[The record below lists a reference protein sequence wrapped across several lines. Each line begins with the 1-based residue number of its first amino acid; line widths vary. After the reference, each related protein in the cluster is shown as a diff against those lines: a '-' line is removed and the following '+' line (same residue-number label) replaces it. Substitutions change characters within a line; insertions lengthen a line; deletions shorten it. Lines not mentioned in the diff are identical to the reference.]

1 MKFSNGCWLQ
11 KEGTACFSPAEVYF
25 TRVEQDQVTLCAPTG
40 RITSRGATLGGIN
53 LTIRI
58 SAPYPEVL
66 RIQTFHYLGVQRKTP
81 SFELAESER
90 GLMQAEDTKEMLT
103 VRNGSLRVEV
113 CKQNGGI
120 TFWRGEEKLTS
131 SGAKDLAYVK
141 TDWKGDYY
149 NHRQD
154 DAYMR
159 EQLSLGVGEL
169 IYGLGERFGAFVRNG
184 QSIDIWN
191 EDGGTSTEQSYKN
204 IPFYLS
210 NKGYG
215 VFVNHPERVSFEVA
229 SEMVTKVGFTVA
241 GEELDYFLINGPTM
255 KDVLVRYTDMTGKP
269 SLPAPWTF
277 GLWLSTS
284 FTTNYDEATVNSFV
298 DGMLERKIPL
308 SVFHFD
314 CFWMK
319 DFSWCD
325 FTWDSR
331 VFPDPKGML
340 GRLHDKGLK
349 ICVWINSYVGQES
362 SIFKEGVEGGYF
374 LKRENGDVWQWDMW
388 QPGLAIVDFTN
399 PEACKWYAGKL
410 EALMDMGVDCFKTD
424 FGERIPTDCVY
435 YDGSDPGK
443 MHNYYTYLYNKT
455 VYEVIKKKKGEK
467 EAVLFARSA
476 TAGGQKFPV
485 HWGGDCWS
493 DYVSMEESL
502 RGGLSLTSSGFGFWS
517 HDIGGFESTSTPD
530 VYKRWCAFGLL
541 STHSRLH
548 GSTSY
553 RVPWAYD
560 EEAVDVVRF
569 FARLKASLMPYLYRN
584 AVETSR
590 TGIPMMR
597 SMPLEFPED
606 RNCAYLASQYMLGDS
621 LLVAPIFRED
631 SMAEYY
637 LPDGIWTNYLTGEER
652 DGGKWYREKHGY
664 LSIPLYVKEGSIVA
678 EGARNENAVYDYAD
692 GVTFRVYRVK
702 DGQTLESAVYDEDGN
717 VVSRAYVSR
726 SGNTCKI
733 AVTAGKPCLVKLMN
747 VTQPVKAGDGERE
760 LPYRMEDGHHLTIG
774 FAGSGEAE
782 VLF

>member
-11 KEGTACFSPAEVYF
+11 KEGCACFSPAEVYF
-25 TRVEQDQVTLCAPTG
+25 TRVEADMVTLCAPTSK
-40 RITSRGATLGGIN
+40 ITSRGDTLGGIN
-53 LTIRI
+53 LTIQI
-58 SAPYPEVL
+58 TAPYPEVL
-66 RIQTFHYLGVQRKTP
+66 RIQTYHYMGVQKKAP
-81 SFELAESER
+81 SFEIAEPQR
-90 GLMQAEDTKEMLT
+90 GLLKAEDREDVL
-103 VRNGSLRVEV
+103 VASSGSLRVEIR
-113 CKQNGGI
+113 KDNGAI
-120 TFWRGEEKLTS
+120 TFYRGDEKLTA
-131 SGAKDLAYVK
+131 SGAKDLAYMK
-141 TDWKGDYY
+141 TDWKGDAY
-149 NHRQD
+149 NRRTD

-159 EQLSLGVGEL
+159 EQLSIGVGEL
-169 IYGLGERFGAFVRNG
+169 IYGLGERFSAFVKNG

-229 SEMVTKVGFTVA
+229 SEMVTKVGFSVP
-241 GEELDYFLINGPTM
+241 GENLDYFLINGPTM
-255 KDVLVRYTDMTGKP
+255 KEVLMRYTDITGKP

-284 FTTNYDEATVNSFV
+284 FTTSYDEATVNSFV

-340 GRLHDKGLK
+340 QRLHDKGLK

-374 LKRENGDVWQWDMW
+374 LKRPNGDVWQWDMW

-399 PEACKWYAGKL
+399 PAACKWYGGKL

-435 YDGSDPGK
+435 FDGSDPAK

-455 VYEVIKKKKGEK
+455 VYDVIKKKKGER
-467 EAVLFARSA
+467 EAILFARSA

-493 DYVSMEESL
+493 DYESMEESL

-560 EEAVDVVRF
+560 EEAVDVVRY
-569 FARLKASLMPYLYRN
+569 FAQLKASLMPYLYRN
-584 AVETSR
+584 AVETSK

-597 SMPLEFPED
+597 SMALEFTED
-606 RNCAYLASQYMLGDS
+606 KNCAYLASQYMLGDS
-621 LLVAPIFRED
+621 LLVAPVFNED

-637 LPDGIWTNYLTGEER
+637 LPEGTWTNYLTGEER
-652 DGGKWYREKHGY
+652 EGGRWYKEKHGY

-678 EGARNENAVYDYAD
+678 SGAHNENAVYDYAD
-692 GVTFRVYRVK
+692 GVSFRVYRIS
-702 DGQTLESAVYDEDGN
+702 DGQTVSSVVYDGGAKVAARCSVERNGSICRIQ
-717 VVSRAYVSR
+717 VEAS
-726 SGNTCKI
+726 
-733 AVTAGKPCLVKLMN
+733 KPCKVELVN
-747 VTQPVKAGDGERE
+747 AGGTGRVIE
-760 LPYRMEDGHHLTIG
+760 
-774 FAGSGEAE
+774 FAGSGEE
-782 VLF
+782 SVSL